1 MKIACVGG
9 GPAGL
14 YFAISMKLRDPSH
27 DITIFERNPP
37 GVTFGWGVVFSDLTV
52 ENITRN
58 DPASAAIIT
67 QEFAHWDDID
77 VHVHGETITSGGHG
91 FIGIGRKRLL
101 EILQDRAREL
111 GVVLHFNSECD
122 PADPKWRDYDLVI
135 ASDGSNSRFRDAQ
148 PQAFGV
154 DVDVRANK
162 FVWLGTSKV
171 FDAFTFAFEETEHGW
186 IWAHAYRFAPDCST
200 FIVECSEE
208 TWRAFGFDTMSQE
221 AAISACEKLF
231 AKYLKC
237 DSQPVG
243 VERSRDTSLDYARD
257 ERGEYY
263 HRLQSN
269 ASHLVGSAAWLNFK
283 RIKCERWSSGNVILL
298 GDAAHT
304 AHFSVGS
311 GTKLALEDAIK
322 LAEVLNRPALS
333 LEAALDE
340 YQAERSL
347 EVLKLQNSARN
358 STEWFETLERYTHF
372 EPLQFA
378 YSLLT
383 RSQRISHENL
393 RLRDREWLETVE
405 RWFWKRATDGKSN
418 KTAPP
423 MFAPFRLREMEVMN
437 RVTVSPMAMYS
448 AVDGVPNDFHF
459 VHYGERALGGAGL
472 IFTEMTCVSP
482 EGRISPGCTGMWNE
496 TQVAAWK
503 RIVDFAHAQSKAK
516 ICLQLGHSGGKGS
529 TRLGWEGNDVPL
541 DDGNWPVMAASDV
554 AWSPVNQVPRPM
566 TRADMDIVRD
576 QFVAA
581 VQMGIE
587 CGFDMVELHAAHGYL
602 LAGFISPLQ
611 NKRTDDYGG
620 SLENRLRYPL
630 EVFAAMR
637 AAWPKDRPMSVRIS
651 ATDWAGDDG
660 VTPEEA
666 VLIGEAFAREGA
678 DLIDVSAG
686 QTWAGQQPVYGRMFQ
701 TPFSDRI
708 RNEGRLATMAVGNIY
723 EPDHANSI
731 LAAGRADLVALARP
745 HLVDPFWTLRAAA
758 QLDYRDVA
766 CPPQYLNGLSQLARN
781 LKRDA
786 EAAAALRV

>member
-1 MKIACVGG
+1 VKIACVGA

-14 YFAISMKLRDPSH
+14 YFAISMKLRDMRH
-27 DITIFERNPP
+27 EIEVFERNAP

-52 ENITRN
+52 DNITRN
-58 DPASAAIIT
+58 DPVSAEIIT
-67 QEFAHWDDID
+67 AEFAHWDDID
-77 VHVHGETITSGGHG
+77 VHFKGETVTSGGHG

-101 EILQDRAREL
+101 EILQNRAREL
-111 GVVLHFNSECD
+111 GVVLHFDAECD
-122 PADPKWRDYDLVI
+122 PADRKWRNYDLVI
-135 ASDGSNSRFRDAQ
+135 ASDGINSRFRDAQ
-148 PQAFGV
+148 PEAFGV
-154 DVDVRANK
+154 DVDVRSNR

-171 FDAFTFAFEETEHGW
+171 FDAFTFAFEKTEHGW

-208 TWRAFGFDTMSQE
+208 TWARLGFDRMSQE
-221 AAISACEKLF
+221 ESIDACEKLF
-231 AKYLKC
+231 ANYL
-237 DSQPVG
+237 DG
-243 VERSRDTSLDYARD
+243 
-257 ERGEYY
+257 

-269 ASHLVGSAAWLNFK
+269 ATHLVGSAAWLNFR
-283 RIKCERWSSGNVILL
+283 RIKCERWSSDNVILL

-304 AHFSVGS
+304 AHFSIGS

-322 LAEVLNRPALS
+322 LADVLNRKSLS

-393 RLRDREWLETVE
+393 RLRDREWLEGVE
-405 RWFWKRATDGKSN
+405 RWFWKRATNGRSN
-418 KTAPP
+418 RTAPP
-423 MFAPFRLREMEVMN
+423 MFAPFRLREMEVQN

-448 AVDGVPNDFHF
+448 AVDGVTNDFHF
-459 VHYGERALGGAGL
+459 VHYGERAIGGAGL

-482 EGRISPGCTGMWNE
+482 EGRISPGCTGMWNP
-496 TQVAAWK
+496 QHVAAWK
-503 RIVDFAHAQSKAK
+503 RIVDFVHAQSKAK

-529 TRLGWEGNDVPL
+529 TKLGWEGNDVPL
-541 DDGNWPVMAASDV
+541 DTGNWPVMAASDV
-554 AWSPVNQVPRPM
+554 PWSPVNQVPKPM
-566 TRADMDIVRD
+566 TRSDMDTVRQ

-581 VQMGIE
+581 VRMGLE
-587 CGFDMVELHAAHGYL
+587 AGFDMVELHAAHGYL
-602 LAGFISPLQ
+602 LSSFITPLQ
-611 NKRTDDYGG
+611 NRRLDQYGG
-620 SLENRLRYPL
+620 SLEGRLRYPL

-637 AAWPKDRPMSVRIS
+637 AAWPSDRPMSVRIS
-651 ATDWAGDDG
+651 ANDWAGEDG
-660 VTPEEA
+660 ITPADA
-666 VLIGEAFAREGA
+666 VQIGEAFAREGA

-701 TPFSDRI
+701 TPFSDRV

-758 QLDYRDVA
+758 QLDYRDIAV
-766 CPPQYLNGLSQLARN
+766 PPQYLNGMAQLARN

-786 EAAAALRV
+786 ESAAALRV

>member
-1 MKIACVGG
+1 MSAERGKPTLGCSPGALLCHAGAMRIACVGA

-14 YFAISMKLRDPSH
+14 YFAISMKLRDAAH
-27 DITIFERNPP
+27 DIEVFERNAP

-52 ENITRN
+52 DNITAN
-58 DPASAAIIT
+58 DPESARTIT
-67 QEFAHWDDID
+67 EEFAHWDDID
-77 VHVHGETITSGGHG
+77 VHIRGECITSGGHG

-101 EILQDRAREL
+101 EILQGRARAL
-111 GVVLHFNSECD
+111 GVTLHFEAECD

-135 ASDGSNSRFRDAQ
+135 ASDGANSRFRDAN
-148 PQAFGV
+148 PAAFGV
-154 DVDVRANK
+154 DVDVRRNK

-208 TWRAFGFDTMSQE
+208 TWLSFGFDRMSQDE
-221 AAISACEKLF
+221 SIAACETLF
-231 AKYLKC
+231 AEYL
-237 DSQPVG
+237 DG
-243 VERSRDTSLDYARD
+243 
-257 ERGEYY
+257 

-283 RIKCERWSSGNVILL
+283 RIKCERWNAGNVILL

-304 AHFSVGS
+304 AHFSIGS

-322 LAEVLNRPALS
+322 LAEVLNRDGLS
-333 LEAALDE
+333 LEAAMDE
-340 YQAERSL
+340 YVAERNL

-358 STEWFETLERYTHF
+358 STEWFETLDRYLHF

-393 RLRDREWLETVE
+393 RLRDREWLEGVE
-405 RWFWKRATDGKSN
+405 RWFWKRATDGRSN
-418 KTAPP
+418 TTAPP
-423 MFAPFRLREMEVMN
+423 MFAPLKLREMTIEN
-437 RVTVSPMAMYS
+437 RITVSPMAMYS
-448 AVDGVPNDFHF
+448 AVDGLPNDFHL
-459 VHYGERALGGAGL
+459 VHLGERALGGAGL
-472 IFTEMTCVSP
+472 VFTEMTCVSP
-482 EGRISPGCTGMWNE
+482 EGRISPGCTGLWNAE
-496 TQVAAWK
+496 QATAWT
-503 RIVDFAHAQSKAK
+503 RIVDFVHAQSKAK

-529 TRLGWEGNDVPL
+529 TKLGWEGNDVPL
-541 DDGNWPVMAASDV
+541 DAGNWPVMAASDV
-554 AWSPVNQVPRPM
+554 AWTPANQAPRAM
-566 TRADMDIVRD
+566 TRADMDEVRD

-581 VQMGIE
+581 TRMAID

-602 LAGFISPLQ
+602 LSSFITPLQ
-611 NKRTDDYGG
+611 NRRSDEYGG

-637 AAWPKDRPMSVRIS
+637 AAWPGDRPMSVRIS
-651 ATDWAGDDG
+651 ATDWAGEDG
-660 VTPEEA
+660 VTPDEA
-666 VLIGEAFAREGA
+666 VAIGEAFAREGA

-686 QTWAGQQPVYGRMFQ
+686 QTWAEQQPVYGRMFQ
-701 TPFSDRI
+701 TPFSDKI

-745 HLVDPFWTLRAAA
+745 HLIDPMWTLRAAA
-758 QLDYRDVA
+758 QLDYRGVHV
-766 CPPQYLNGLSQLARN
+766 PPQYLNGMSQLARN
-781 LKRDA
+781 LQREA

>member
-1 MKIACVGG
+1 MKIACIGG

-14 YFAISMKLRDPSH
+14 YFAISMKLRDSGH
-27 DITIFERNPP
+27 EIEIFERNAP

-52 ENITRN
+52 DNINRN
-58 DPASAAIIT
+58 DPVSGQTIT
-67 QEFAHWDDID
+67 QEFAHWDDIA
-77 VHVHGETITSGGHG
+77 VHIHGETITSGGHG

-101 EILQDRAREL
+101 EILQNRAREL
-111 GVVLHFNSECD
+111 GVALHFNAECD

-135 ASDGSNSRFRDAQ
+135 ASDGANSRFRDAN
-148 PQAFGV
+148 PEAFGV
-154 DVDVRANK
+154 DVDVRKNR

-208 TWRAFGFDTMSQE
+208 TWTASGFDKMLQDESI
-221 AAISACEKLF
+221 AACEQLF
-231 AKYLKC
+231 AKYL
-237 DSQPVG
+237 DG
-243 VERSRDTSLDYARD
+243 
-257 ERGEYY
+257 
-263 HRLQSN
+263 HRLRSN
-269 ASHLVGSAAWLNFK
+269 ASHLVGSAAWLNFR
-283 RIKCERWSSGNVILL
+283 RIKCERWASGNVILL

-304 AHFSVGS
+304 AHFSIGS

-322 LAEVLNRPALS
+322 LAEVLNRPGLS
-333 LEAALDE
+333 LQAALDE
-340 YQAERSL
+340 YQAERNL

-358 STEWFETLERYTHF
+358 STEWFETLERYLHF

-393 RLRDREWLETVE
+393 RLRDREWLEEVE

-418 KTAPP
+418 RTAPP
-423 MFAPFRLREMEVMN
+423 MFAPLKLREMIVEN
-437 RVTVSPMAMYS
+437 RITVSPMAMYS
-448 AVDGVPNDFHF
+448 AVDGTPNDFHF
-459 VHYGERALGGAGL
+459 VHYGERAIGGAGL
-472 IFTEMTCVSP
+472 VFTEMTCVSP
-482 EGRISPGCTGMWNE
+482 EGRISPGCTGMWNADH
-496 TQVAAWK
+496 VAAWK
-503 RIVDFAHAQSKAK
+503 RIVDFVHTNSKAK

-529 TRLGWEGNDVPL
+529 TKLGWEGNDVPL
-541 DDGNWPVMAASDV
+541 DDGNWPVLGASDV
-554 AWSPVNQVPRPM
+554 PWSPVNQVPRPI
-566 TRADMDIVRD
+566 TRAEMDEVRD

-581 VQMGIE
+581 VRMGIE

-602 LAGFISPLQ
+602 LSGFITPLQ
-611 NKRTDDYGG
+611 NKRTDEYGG
-620 SLENRLRYPL
+620 SLENRLRYPI

-637 AAWPKDRPMSVRIS
+637 SAWPSDKPMSVRIS
-651 ATDWAGDDG
+651 ATDWASEGG
-660 VTPEEA
+660 ITPADA
-666 VLIGEAFAREGA
+666 VKIGEAFAREGA

-686 QTWAGQQPVYGRMFQ
+686 QTWADQQPVYGRMFQ

-708 RNEGRLATMAVGNIY
+708 RNEGKLATMAVGNIY

-758 QLDYRDVA
+758 QLDYRDVHV
-766 CPPQYLNGLSQLARN
+766 PPQYLNGMSQLARN
-781 LKRDA
+781 LKREA
-786 EAAAALRV
+786 EAAAALRA

>member
-1 MKIACVGG
+1 MKIACVGA

-27 DITIFERNPP
+27 EIEIFERNAE

-52 ENITRN
+52 ENITAN
-58 DPASAAIIT
+58 DPVSAKTIT
-67 QEFAHWDDID
+67 GEFAHWDDID
-77 VHVHGETITSGGHG
+77 VHFGGECITSGGHG

-101 EILQDRAREL
+101 EILTGRAREL
-111 GVVLHFNSECD
+111 GVKLHFEAECD
-122 PADPKWRDYDLVI
+122 PAAPKWREYDLVI
-135 ASDGSNSRFRDAQ
+135 ASDGANSRFRDAQ
-148 PQAFGV
+148 ADAFGV
-154 DVDVRANK
+154 DIDVRANK

-171 FDAFTFAFEETEHGW
+171 FDAFTFAFEKTEHGW

-208 TWRAFGFDTMSQE
+208 TWRSFGFDKMSQAE
-221 AAISACEKLF
+221 SIAACERLF
-231 AKYLKC
+231 AKYL
-237 DSQPVG
+237 DGHS
-243 VERSRDTSLDYARD
+243 
-257 ERGEYY
+257 
-263 HRLQSN
+263 LQSN
-269 ASHLVGSAAWLNFK
+269 ATHLVGSAAWLNFR
-283 RIKCERWSSGNVILL
+283 RIKCERWNAGNLILL

-322 LAEVLNRPALS
+322 LANVLNRPGLS

-340 YQAERSL
+340 YVAERNL

-393 RLRDREWLETVE
+393 RLRDREWLEGVE
-405 RWFWKRATDGKSN
+405 RWFWKRATEGRSN

-423 MFAPFRLREMEVMN
+423 MFAPFKLREMEVQN

-448 AVDGVPNDFHF
+448 AVDGTPNDFHF
-459 VHYGERALGGAGL
+459 VHYGERAIGGAGL

-482 EGRISPGCTGMWNE
+482 EGRISPGCTGMWNAYH
-496 TQVAAWK
+496 VAAWK
-503 RIVDFAHAQSKAK
+503 RIVDFVHANSKAK
-516 ICLQLGHSGGKGS
+516 ICLQLGHSGAKGS
-529 TRLGWEGNDVPL
+529 TRVGWEDDNAPL
-541 DDGNWPVMAASDV
+541 ADGNWPVMAASDV
-554 AWSPVNQVPRPM
+554 AWSPVNQAPRPM
-566 TRADMDIVRD
+566 TRADMDKVRD
-576 QFVAA
+576 EFVAA
-581 VQMGIE
+581 VRMGVE
-587 CGFDMVELHAAHGYL
+587 AGFDMVELHAAHGYL
-602 LAGFISPLQ
+602 LSGFLTPLQ
-611 NKRTDDYGG
+611 NRRTDEYGG

-637 AAWPKDRPMSVRIS
+637 EAWPSDRPMSVRIS
-651 ATDWAGDDG
+651 ATDWAGEQGITPDD
-660 VTPEEA
+660 A
-666 VLIGEAFAREGA
+666 VEIAEAFAREGA

-686 QTWAGQQPVYGRMFQ
+686 QTWTGARPVYGRMFQ
-701 TPFSDRI
+701 TPFSDKL
-708 RNEGRLATMAVGNIY
+708 RNEARLATMAVGNIY

-745 HLVDPFWTLRAAA
+745 HLIDPFWTLRAAA
-758 QLDYRDVA
+758 QLDYRDVHV
-766 CPPQYLNGLSQLARN
+766 PPQYLNGMSQLARN
-781 LKRDA
+781 LKREA